1 MPHIIGTAG
10 HIDHGKTS
18 LIKALTGQETDRLK
32 EEQERGISIDL
43 GFAYL
48 DLPNG
53 DRAGIVDVPGH
64 ERFIRNMLA
73 GAHGIDLVLFT
84 IAADDGVMPQSEEHL
99 DFLHLLGVKK
109 GIFVITKADLV
120 DAARVSEVQEE
131 IEILALDTTLEG
143 AAIIPVSSVSGLG
156 LDRLRQEITSHLQ
169 AYERPP
175 LPGYFRLPVDRA
187 FVMKGHGVV
196 VTGTAVSGIVSEGET
211 VRVLP
216 GGEES
221 RVRSI
226 QVHGQATP
234 QAKWGQ
240 RVALNLAGLEKSALT
255 RGHVICHPKLTM
267 TTDRFDAF
275 VEIRPG
281 AGRDIENHE
290 RVRVH
295 IGTAEVIGKVIILD
309 GREILPPRSSGYC
322 QIVLEEPVVALRGDR
337 FILRN
342 QTAQGTL
349 GGGAVILPFAKRHR
363 RAETGVT
370 DRLAFLRSAEL
381 LPACRAYIEAQ
392 SEFALSLEE
401 IYQGVNAR
409 EEEVAKLLVQ
419 DSEILPLPDNVHPE
433 AYSVNAK
440 WKRFVEEVAKALATF
455 HEATPLARGMEMES
469 LRSQL
474 SFSFTPKIFRAVIDK
489 LIVEKVI
496 VREESVVRLPSHSVK
511 LSGGEQETAAR
522 VERLL
527 QEGGF
532 TPPELKELEEK
543 LKLARKPLI
552 ELLSVLESRGAVVKV
567 TTDLYLSSATL
578 EKAKTALIDHL
589 TTHGEIA
596 AAGFRDLLG
605 VSRKTAI
612 PLLEYFDRTGVTLRV
627 GDVRKLRKK

>member
-18 LIKALTGQETDRLK
+18 LIRALTGQETDRLK

-43 GFAYL
+43 GFAYM
-48 DLPNG
+48 DLPG
-53 DRAGIVDVPGH
+53 GERAGIVDVPGH

-109 GIFVITKADLV
+109 GICVITKADLV
-120 DAARVSEVQEE
+120 DVARLAEVQEE
-131 IEILALDTTLEG
+131 IEILTLDTTLEG
-143 AAIIPVSSVSGLG
+143 SPIVPVSSVTGAG
-156 LDRLRQEITSHLQ
+156 LDRLRQEIAIQFQ
-169 AYERPP
+169 AYERPS

-187 FVMKGHGVV
+187 FVVKGHGVV
-196 VTGTAVSGIVSEGET
+196 ITGTAVAGTISEGDT

-226 QVHGQATP
+226 QVHGQSVP

-267 TTDRFDAF
+267 TTDRLDAY

-295 IGTAEVIGKVIILD
+295 MGTAEVIGKVIILD
-309 GREILPPRSSGYC
+309 GREILPPRSNGYC

-349 GGGAVILPFAKRHR
+349 GGGEVVLPFAQRHR
-363 RAETGVT
+363 RSEQGIIE
-370 DRLAFLRSAEL
+370 RLTLLHSADL
-381 LPACRAYIEAQ
+381 LLACRVYLEAQ
-392 SEFALSLEE
+392 SEFASPLEE

-409 EEEVAKLLVQ
+409 EEEVVKLLAQ
-419 DSEILPLPDNVHPE
+419 DPEILPLPDKSHPE
-433 AYSVNAK
+433 AYSVTAK
-440 WKRFVEEVAKALATF
+440 WRRFVLEVTQALTAF
-455 HEATPLARGMEMES
+455 HEATPLVRGMEMES
-469 LRSQL
+469 LRGQM

-489 LIVEKVI
+489 LVNEKVA
-496 VREESVVRLPSHSVK
+496 VREESVLRLPTHSVK
-511 LSGGEQETAAR
+511 LSGGEQETATR

-543 LKLARKPLI
+543 LKIGRKPLI
-552 ELLSVLESRGAVVKV
+552 ELLNVLESRGVVVKI
-567 TTDLYLSSATL
+567 TTDLYLSGTML
-578 EKAKTALIDHL
+578 EKAKTALLDHL

-612 PLLEYFDRTGVTLRV
+612 PLLEYFDRTGLTLRV
-627 GDVRKLRKK
+627 GDMRKLRKK